1 MTSADTRS
9 DRPRDAPADPTPD
22 PTAHPAGA
30 RAAAGPP
37 AGLPAPTDA
46 EPLADP
52 WAGLVA
58 AATVGTSHRA
68 FDPATLPEPVR
79 PDPDPSDPDPS
90 DPDPS
95 DPAVGLL
102 DAAVLA
108 ALARRTVPATRTVP
122 PAPIRPA
129 PEQRTVIPD
138 VVRQVL
144 ARVDR
149 QPDLLVEA
157 LTLID
162 RADLRLPPELV
173 PGLLDDPRPA
183 VVAAARPVGGEIGR
197 LLMATNP
204 RWAAPEA
211 PDPARRAAWDEG
223 TLAERVSWLRALRR
237 TDPATAREVLLD
249 GFGQESAAT
258 RAELLA
264 VLVEGLSAADQDVLL
279 TAVGDRS
286 RAVVEVALDLLAR
299 LPDSPLRRDMREM
312 AGRHL
317 SVRRRLLGPSVIV
330 TPIAAAEFAPWPP
343 PSGDPWTTVL
353 GRVDPA
359 DWPDVVGADLLPLI
373 AGGHDDLRPLTPGFR
388 AAALAS
394 GHAGLAR
401 ALVTA
406 QLAAASARVPPVVDP
421 DLWWILAPADARALL
436 ERLLDDRRVRADQVE
451 RVVAGLRRPWSAS
464 LARLLARWLPGGGA
478 QNGPAPRPL
487 WDLWASA
494 AALPDC
500 RELAGLARD
509 AAGRATGDAA
519 STLVTRAGHAATL
532 LTVRAVLYETL
543 CPPGG
548 TP

>member
-1 MTSADTRS
+1 MTTVE
-9 DRPRDAPADPTPD
+9 PRAGRTPD
-22 PTAHPAGA
+22 PTPA
-30 RAAAGPP
+30 RANGPAVAAGGGAGP
-37 AGLPAPTDA
+37 A
-46 EPLADP
+46 ADP
-52 WAGLVA
+52 FAGLVA

-68 FDPATLPEPVR
+68 FDPSGLPDPVR
-79 PDPDPSDPDPS
+79 PDPEPP
-90 DPDPS
+90 

-108 ALARRTVPATRTVP
+108 ALARRTVPA
-122 PAPIRPA
+122 IRPA
-129 PEQRTVIPD
+129 PPAPVRPGPERRAVVPD

-144 ARVDR
+144 ARVER
-149 QPDLLVEA
+149 QPAPLVEA

-162 RADLRLPPELV
+162 RAGLRLPPELL
-173 PGLLDDPRPA
+173 PGLLDDPRPV

-204 RWAAPEA
+204 RWAAPAA
-211 PDPARRAAWDEG
+211 PDPTQRAIWDEG
-223 TLAERVSWLRALRR
+223 TLAERSSWLRALRR
-237 TDPATAREVLLD
+237 TDPVTARELLVD
-249 GFGQESAAT
+249 GFGQESATT

-264 VLVEGLSAADQDVLL
+264 VLGEGLSAADQDVALA
-279 TAVGDRS
+279 AVGDRS

-299 LPDSPLRRDMREM
+299 LPESPLRRDMRLL

-317 SVRRRLLGPSVIV
+317 SVRRRLLGPVVTV
-330 TPIAAAEFAPWPP
+330 TPIAAAEFAPWPV

-359 DWPDVVGADLLPLI
+359 DWPETVGADLLPLI
-373 AGGHDDLRPLTPGFR
+373 AAGHDDLRPLGPGFR
-388 AAALAS
+388 AAALAFR
-394 GHAGLAR
+394 HAGLAR

-406 QLAAASARVPPVVDP
+406 QLAVASARVPPAVDP
-421 DLWWILAPADARALL
+421 ELWWLLTPADARALL

-451 RVVAGLRRPWSAS
+451 RVVTGLPRPWPAS
-464 LARLLARWLPGGGA
+464 LSRLLARWLPGGGT

-500 RELAGLARD
+500 RELAGSAR
-509 AAGRATGDAA
+509 AAAERATGDAA
-519 STLVTRAGHAATL
+519 STLITRAGHAATL